1 MGREH
6 SKPGKGDLGLNEEL
20 TMTALLYRGHS
31 YSSSSLDQACFEPTY
46 RRERY
51 NTCQEKSALIF
62 DASILAIQQKLLRL
76 LISGVT

>member
-1 MGREH
+1 MGL
-6 SKPGKGDLGLNEEL
+6 PEEL
-20 TMTALLYRGHS
+20 TMTALLYGVTPRKLN
-31 YSSSSLDQACFEPTY
+31 SLEACIELTY

-76 LISGVT
+76 LISSGVT